1 MNDEKHARERL
12 IFAARNY
19 TSFQLR
25 KGASSQ
31 QIVEALIR
39 KGLTDDEA
47 TELVQQHSQSR
58 QQAERPLSEH
68 PLRRAGV
75 RNMCLG
81 ALWFL
86 GGVGVTYFTY
96 MNAASSPDGGYF
108 VVATGA
114 ILTGIAQFFF
124 GLKQFSSVN
133 S

>member
-12 IFAARNY
+12 IIAARNY

-25 KGASSQ
+25 KGASPQ
-31 QIVEALIR
+31 QIIEALIR

-81 ALWFL
+81 VLWFF
-86 GGVGVTYFTY
+86 GGVGVTYITY
-96 MNAASSPDGGYF
+96 MNAASSPEGGYF

-114 ILTGIAQFFF
+114 ILTGLAQFFF
-124 GLKQFSSVN
+124 GLKKFSSVN
-133 S
+133 T